1 MITNYVIFVF
11 VMVFEYYFEMPPCPE
26 CDKGF
31 NSRSV
36 YFCDGCG
43 IASHRKCLN
52 QFSAEPKANEKR
64 EQFLFC
70 GKCLFSFD
78 KVPKSFAGCY
88 DFDMLELKHLN
99 NRLKM
104 EFFAL
109 ERKLEFL
116 ETQLIAR
123 DKVLLENREN
133 ILQHRCRNPEIS
145 IPEISFHCLE
155 NEQSDVSVHI
165 DFFASDRIREEIVD
179 FDQVSGGANTP
190 AVKKA
195 AALKLKKIS
204 SPKVASPKLTNAK
217 VLSPKL
223 ETSSTPKIASPKLN
237 SSKADSVED
246 VKSKSSKAASS
257 TTKTTN
263 SSDSGNEGKNTKSPP
278 LKVKLNAKSK
288 TEKKQTAQNK
298 QVSSVSEETS
308 PMVGKKA
315 TPRKSNKWSQN
326 SGSSVDIPNKPCQPC
341 SIRCPGVQGFV
352 PTLQCRVCLC
362 LYHNECVGMLANIN
376 IPNYV
381 CKNCQLEQGGQNMST
396 GIAPPPLTPITALQS
411 VTAQPTA
418 LPKLQRIPKSPEAD
432 ADPTVVAPTVD
443 QDEEQADR
451 AAETA
456 ENSSILGHV
465 TSWLPQN
472 SRIQVDSQQRCPNEL
487 SGPARPQYVE
497 YLAGR
502 KFLIIPKYNIVSVSP
517 TVGARSSQPPQVH
530 ETVDLIPGQ
539 TADVATAVKTEPVSP
554 SKPENSQT
562 SESALKNVERMEV
575 VDEDVKP
582 LVQNIDLCSSDPPV
596 TSESS
601 IKTNATAKK
610 KTIKLNNITNQSNEK
625 TGESLFMG
633 NYLQNLSYGYNT
645 LLHVFQ
651 YLKVQDLLRAGCVCT
666 MWRDIASHPSL
677 WRTVRMKNS
686 QVHSFEGLANT
697 LQKHGT
703 AQLDLRKMLL
713 TNCDDIWPEFSS
725 NIGKVDTLRKIE
737 LCRCPA
743 SVVENLTETNPK
755 LEVVNA
761 VTIRCE
767 TMNLEGL
774 DKWENLRELRLKSTT
789 GLTLKSDIDSLRS
802 LTNLK
807 ILSLTSIRDL
817 NTMKLEVIAELTNL
831 ESLDLGEC
839 TDFPENFGKDILSKL
854 GKLEKLRLEK
864 GQGNCHT
871 FEIFEAVKDMDQL
884 EQLEL
889 VNFDIKAGFDKA
901 LGACKNIKK
910 LLIIPTYI
918 SQSATT
924 NHMVL
929 GGVLRLQKSL
939 SHFVWGVTL
948 ELLRVTELFVDQC
961 EEPDK
966 KEKKEK
972 KEKKVIGNGDSIP
985 VLKPVPLISDDNSE
999 IPPAL
1004 DPPQVEILA
1013 LPGLQKLL
1021 LQSLPSTRVKIL
1033 KIPFHA
1039 TWRQTITDAV
1049 N

>member
-1 MITNYVIFVF
+1 
-11 VMVFEYYFEMPPCPE
+11 MPCCPE
-26 CDKGF
+26 CDKSF
-31 NSRSV
+31 NCRTV
-36 YFCDGCG
+36 FFCDGCG
-43 IASHRKCLN
+43 IASHQKCLN
-52 QFSAEPKANEKR
+52 KLSGETTLNKP
-64 EQFLFC
+64 QFLFC
-70 GKCLFSFD
+70 KKCLFSFNKLP
-78 KVPKSFAGCY
+78 KVLIDHY
-88 DFDMLELKHLN
+88 NNDLLELKHLN
-99 NRLKM
+99 NRLKLDFF
-104 EFFAL
+104 EFKK
-109 ERKLEFL
+109 KLEFL
-116 ETQLIAR
+116 ETELIAK
-123 DKVLLENREN
+123 DAKLFENTEN
-133 ILQHRCRNPEIS
+133 AEQQFENPDSCSPQIYVD
-145 IPEISFHCLE
+145 CLE
-155 NEQSDVSVHI
+155 DINNTNVSVQI
-165 DFFASDRIREEIVD
+165 EFCQNEFNESAGRVVD
-179 FDQVSGGANTP
+179 LKKCSGGANTLS
-190 AVKKA
+190 AKKV
-195 AALKLKKIS
+195 AALKQKKI
-204 SPKVASPKLTNAK
+204 ASPKIASPK

-223 ETSSTPKIASPKLN
+223 ESASTVSTPKVASPKQN
-237 SSKADSVED
+237 SAKSENTEETKTSKPSRAATSTP
-246 VKSKSSKAASS
+246 KAAS
-257 TTKTTN
+257 
-263 SSDSGNEGKNTKSPP
+263 SSDSGNEGKNAKSPS
-278 LKVKLNAKSK
+278 LKVKLSTKPKS
-288 TEKKQTAQNK
+288 EKKQTAQK
-298 QVSSVSEETS
+298 QVAPVSEESS

-315 TPRKSNKWSQN
+315 PQRKSNKWSQN
-326 SGSSVDIPNKPCQPC
+326 SGSSGDTTNKPCQPC

-352 PTLQCRVCLC
+352 PTLQCRLCLC
-362 LYHNECVGMLANIN
+362 LYHNECVGMLPNIN
-376 IPNYV
+376 IPNYI

-411 VTAQPTA
+411 VTTQSTA
-418 LPKLQRIPKSPEAD
+418 LPKLQRIPKSPEGELNQPPD
-432 ADPTVVAPTVD
+432 AVDDHVDKVV
-443 QDEEQADR
+443 QSS
-451 AAETA
+451 

-472 SRIQVDSQQRCPNEL
+472 SRIEVDNQQRSVSETA
-487 SGPARPQYVE
+487 GPARPQYVE

-502 KFLIIPKYNIVSVSP
+502 KFLIIPKYNVVSVSP
-517 TVGARSSQPPQVH
+517 TVGARTSQPPQIQ

-539 TADVATAVKTEPVSP
+539 TADVAATVKSEPVSP

-562 SESALKNVERMEV
+562 SESAHPIIEHMEIE
-575 VDEDVKP
+575 DEDVKP
-582 LVQNIDLCSSDPPV
+582 VVQNIDLCSSDPHL
-596 TSESS
+596 TSESP
-601 IKTNATAKK
+601 IKTNATSKK

-625 TGESLFMG
+625 TAESQFMG

-703 AQLDLRKMLL
+703 VQLDLRKMLL

-725 NIGKVDTLRKIE
+725 SIGKVDTLRKIE

-743 SVVENLTETNPK
+743 SVVEKLTESNPK

-767 TMNLEGL
+767 TMDLEGL
-774 DKWENLRELRLKSTT
+774 ENWENLRELRLKSTT
-789 GLTLKSDIDSLRS
+789 GLTLKSDIDSLKS
-802 LTNLK
+802 LINLK

-817 NTMKLEVIAELTNL
+817 NTMKLEVIAELINL

-854 GKLEKLRLEK
+854 TKLEKLRLEK

-871 FEIFEAVKDMDQL
+871 FEIFDAVKDMKHL

-889 VNFDIKAGFDKA
+889 VNFDIKTGFDKA

-961 EEPDK
+961 EEP
-966 KEKKEK
+966 EKKEK

-985 VLKPVPLISDDNSE
+985 VLKPVPLISDDSSE